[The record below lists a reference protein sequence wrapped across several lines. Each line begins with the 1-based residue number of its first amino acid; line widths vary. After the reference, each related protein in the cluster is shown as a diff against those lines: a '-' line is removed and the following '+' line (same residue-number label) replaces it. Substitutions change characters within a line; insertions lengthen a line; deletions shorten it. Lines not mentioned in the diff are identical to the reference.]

1 MRTTKAQQELVARI
15 QAAWEAGFE
24 HYRDRPDDILTEV
37 HRLASRQHVDKRE
50 AFAFVE
56 GYSAARLQRD
66 EYEREKNLQT
76 K

>member
-1 MRTTKAQQELVARI
+1 MRATKAQLELTARM